1 MLILCLTAVSDTLG
15 LSRPSE
21 LIVYPDYLFSKV
33 HLGLLKSYN
42 WDRGFSDE
50 LIKELET
57 TALIKQM
64 VVIPSRLSA
73 IKVRETKAMP
83 RVPDLF

>member
-1 MLILCLTAVSDTLG
+1 MQRKHVS
-15 LSRPSE
+15 
-21 LIVYPDYLFSKV
+21 PDYLFSKV

-73 IKVRETKAMP
+73 IKVRETKVMP